1 MEIGWTLLVNEVMF
15 ERWIVDD
22 VSMVVHLVIV
32 VSGALQALEKG
43 ARRGAELALAS
54 DATRSSAFGNGKLSK
69 W

>member
-1 MEIGWTLLVNEVMF
+1 MEISRTLHVNEVMF
-15 ERWIVDD
+15 ERWNVYD

-32 VSGALQALEKG
+32 VCGASQALHKG

>member
-1 MEIGWTLLVNEVMF
+1 MEIIQASFISRVMLK
-15 ERWIVDD
+15 RWMVCG
-22 VSMVVHLVIV
+22 VSMVVHLVIF
-32 VSGALQALEKG
+32 VSGASQALEKG